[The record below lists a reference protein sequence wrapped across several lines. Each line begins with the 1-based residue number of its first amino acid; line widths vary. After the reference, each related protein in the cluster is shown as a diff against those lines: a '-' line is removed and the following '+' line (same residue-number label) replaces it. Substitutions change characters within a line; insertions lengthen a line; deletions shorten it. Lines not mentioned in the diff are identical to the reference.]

1 MNEASAG
8 ITEDLLLLYELSLAI
23 GQALDPQTTSR
34 NFLRILVTRR
44 NLNGALLWWLPID
57 ATSQSPSDLVLLDA
71 IPRAQVGRERL
82 PLTHPGWQ
90 ATRDGKAR
98 SFTAADPE
106 FASLFVD
113 GGRHS
118 AACAVF
124 PLHGQGLLV
133 IHSASPAAVGER
145 VVSQLRAVVDQ
156 LATAIQG
163 GMAFTRLQ
171 QSEAELRE
179 AGRRLAEAQ
188 QISES
193 YAAKLGRAHAHL
205 QTLIRTVPDLV
216 WLKDPAGVYLSCNQ
230 RFEGL
235 YGVAEKDL
243 IGKTDDDFVDPD
255 VAAFFRTHDRI
266 AMDKGG
272 PSVNEE
278 WLTFADGHREL
289 VETTKTPM
297 YDADRRRLIGVL
309 GIAHDIT
316 ERHRADAALRASEER
331 SRNLASLLR
340 LLCDNVPD
348 MIWAKDLDKR
358 FLFANQAICRR
369 LLNAADTD
377 EPVGK
382 TDLFFALRERD
393 GHPDDPHWHTFGE
406 LCQDSDAIT
415 LSRDEPSVFEEYGNV
430 QGRFVFLDVHKAPFR
445 DAQGQVIGTVGSARD
460 ITDRKQIESELAQ
473 HRQHLE
479 ALVQQGTAAL
489 LATEA
494 RASHILQSSADGL
507 YGVDPQGLI
516 TFINPA
522 ACTLL
527 GYRAEQL
534 IGASAHALFH
544 HSRPDGTPCRPEDC
558 RSENAIRQGRA
569 VRVDNEVYWRAD
581 GHAVPV
587 MYAVHPMLQDGINTG
602 AVISFVDMSEQR
614 AAAAARE
621 QALIVAENL
630 ARVRSEFL
638 ANMSHEIRTPL
649 NGVLGFAQIGHY
661 HYGDAEKAR
670 NAFEKILLS
679 GNRLLGVINDIL
691 DFSAIEAGKLKIE
704 QTEVSLR
711 ELIEH
716 AVERVRDRA
725 HAKCLALRVDRAPD
739 LPETC
744 IGDPLRLGQ
753 VLLNL
758 LANAVKF
765 TADGEI
771 GVSARRVGDQLVF
784 IVTDTGIGMSEE
796 QLEHLFNPFQQ
807 ADASIT
813 RKFGG
818 SGLGLAISKRI
829 VELMGGD
836 ILVESSP
843 GVGSRFAFQVPFV
856 ETCRPAPRALP
867 EPAAPT
873 ANFDRPLAGIS
884 ILVAEDD
891 AVNRMVLEHYLLE
904 NGAQVLTV
912 VNGREAVDCVL
923 HHGGKAWDIVLM
935 DLQMPEMDGYEA
947 TRRIREIAP
956 DLPIVSQTAHV
967 LDDDREKCFAAG
979 MAGYLAKPI
988 DAEELVTLVRQLVGT
1003 GRAR

>member
-23 GQALDPQTTSR
+23 GQALDPQATSR

-44 NLNGALLWWLPID
+44 NLNGASLWWLPID

-179 AGRRLAEAQ
+179 ASRRLAEAQ

-193 YAAKLGRAHAHL
+193 YAAELGRAHAHL

-255 VAAFFRTHDRI
+255 LAAFFRTHDRI

-316 ERHRADAALRASEER
+316 ER
-331 SRNLASLLR
+331 
-340 LLCDNVPD
+340 
-348 MIWAKDLDKR
+348 KR
-358 FLFANQAICRR
+358 TEA
-369 LLNAADTD
+369 
-377 EPVGK
+377 
-382 TDLFFALRERD
+382 
-393 GHPDDPHWHTFGE
+393 
-406 LCQDSDAIT
+406 
-415 LSRDEPSVFEEYGNV
+415 
-430 QGRFVFLDVHKAPFR
+430 
-445 DAQGQVIGTVGSARD
+445 
-460 ITDRKQIESELAQ
+460 ELAQ

-527 GYRAEQL
+527 GYHAEQL

-558 RSENAIRQGRA
+558 RSENAIRQGRKL
-569 VRVDNEVYWRAD
+569 RVDNEVYWRAD

-649 NGVLGFAQIGHY
+649 NGVLGFAQIGNY

-716 AVERVRDRA
+716 AVELVRDRA

-765 TADGEI
+765 TAAGGI

-923 HHGGKAWDIVLM
+923 HQGGKAWDIVLM
-935 DLQMPEMDGYEA
+935 DFQMPEMDGYEA
-947 TRRIREIAP
+947 TRRIRELAP
-956 DLPIVSQTAHV
+956 DLPVVSQTAYV
-967 LDDDREKCFAAG
+967 LDEDREKCLAAG

-1003 GRAR
+1003 GRDR